1 MVTSDESPAE
11 AELYQQERE
20 IRTVVNSLWL
30 NTFNGASGL
39 SLSPPTTTAFAPSF
53 CAYLAFLTEGQTP
66 R

>member
-1 MVTSDESPAE
+1 MVTSDKTSAE
-11 AELYQQERE
+11 AKLYQQERE

-30 NTFNGASGL
+30 NMFSGASAL

-53 CAYLAFLTEGQTP
+53 CACLAFLTKGQPP